1 MCVTEVR
8 TGAERYFASRHEN
21 AEYRAAYLQAKAEID
36 SVDAVVREVQER
48 QQALGLDFDD
58 LAARANVPR
67 RELRRLMSPQRRAA
81 RFKTVTAVA
90 AALGLTVRLE
100 RLDSATEPLATAAS

>member
-1 MCVTEVR
+1 MSEVR
-8 TGAERYFASRHEN
+8 TGAERYFASRHKN
-21 AEYRAAYLQAKAEID
+21 AEYHAAYLQAKAEID
-36 SVDAVVREVQER
+36 SVDAVVREVQKR
-48 QQALGLDFDD
+48 QQALGLDLDD
-58 LAARANVPR
+58 LAARASVPR

-100 RLDSATEPLATAAS
+100 LLDSATEPLAAAAN

>member
-1 MCVTEVR
+1 MCMTEVQ
-8 TGAERYFASRHEN
+8 TGAERYFASRHKN
-21 AEYRAAYLQAKAEID
+21 AEYHAAYLQAKAEID

-48 QQALGLDFDD
+48 QQALGLDLDD
-58 LAARANVPR
+58 LATRANVPR

-81 RFKTVTAVA
+81 RFKTVAAVA

-100 RLDSATEPLATAAS
+100 QLDSATEPLAAAAS